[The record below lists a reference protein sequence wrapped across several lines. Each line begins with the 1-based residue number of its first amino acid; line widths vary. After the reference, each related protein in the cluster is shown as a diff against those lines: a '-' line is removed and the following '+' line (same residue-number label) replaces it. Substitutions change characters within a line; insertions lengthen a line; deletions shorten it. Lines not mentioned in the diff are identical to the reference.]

1 MSQAEETSSSKACR
15 LDSSW
20 HCGKKKA
27 GEKARVA
34 GAANVEAGGTR

>member
-20 HCGKKKA
+20 HCGKKA